1 MALLDIQQLNA
12 LAKLADQLLL
22 DKNRMAELDEI
33 FKVHIQTQYTFE
45 SDFCEG
51 FFYYILGN
59 FSSELY
65 RYQSKNWYSNDLI
78 NTVTLY
84 QKAVFFLKKSSK
96 NIKLLSDALTN
107 LGNYLSSQGRLFC
120 AQYYWN
126 QAIKIDANPVAI
138 ISKAQNYLF
147 IANNLYDRSHVDI
160 HYFFTNKMI
169 DQALSNIEK
178 LECEQKIPIQEGG
191 DLYSFKQWYTQNHS
205 NNDFQ
210 FLSEFKQK
218 FKTKTE
224 ERYFRWIAKHRLFIN
239 DLNNLCEEEIVFQ
252 DIVGLPSITQKIH
265 TSLTLKEELVFHSN
279 FDELRNEFTYAR
291 FLIFQASE
299 LKEESEHF
307 YNKTYPHVYDTLH
320 AVDNLKTSHMKS
332 AFRILYSIF
341 DKISYFLAKYLNL
354 ALEDHKI
361 SFSGIFYKSGTIHPK
376 FKTSENHFLHALFY
390 ILKEVEF
397 ERKNNKSDIE
407 IPRPEYF
414 SNLEKHR
421 LAKIR
426 NYLEHR
432 SFRIV
437 DDFGYEIN
445 TKFDFY
451 HSSKHEELLREQS
464 EMERK
469 NLRSTKEYDDV
480 LEEIENK
487 KMRGSYILEIPL
499 SEFEESL
506 MHLVMLVRNSLMYL
520 SLAVEYEER
529 NNKIE
534 DKLAF
539 ERVVP
544 IK

>member
-1 MALLDIQQLNA
+1 M
-12 LAKLADQLLL
+12 
-22 DKNRMAELDEI
+22 
-33 FKVHIQTQYTFE
+33 
-45 SDFCEG
+45 
-51 FFYYILGN
+51 
-59 FSSELY
+59 
-65 RYQSKNWYSNDLI
+65 
-78 NTVTLY
+78 
-84 QKAVFFLKKSSK
+84 
-96 NIKLLSDALTN
+96 LSDALTN
-107 LGNYLSSQGRLFC
+107 LGNYLSSQGRCFC
-120 AQYYWN
+120 AHHYWN

-147 IANNLYDRSHVDI
+147 IANNLYDRSHIDI
-160 HYFFTNKMI
+160 HYHFANLMI
-169 DQALSNIEK
+169 DQALINLGK
-178 LECEQKIPIQEGG
+178 LEEEQKKPIQEGG
-191 DLYSFKQWYTQNHS
+191 DLYAFKQWYTKNYS
-205 NNDFQ
+205 NDDFQ

-218 FKTKTE
+218 FQTKTE

-239 DLNNLCEEEIVFQ
+239 DLNDLCEEEFVFQ
-252 DIVGLPSITQKIH
+252 DVVGLPSITQKIH
-265 TSLTLKEELVFHSN
+265 TSLTLKEELVFHSS

-307 YNKTYPHVYDTLH
+307 YNKTYSHVYDTLH

-354 ALEDHKI
+354 ALEDHNI

-376 FKTSENHFLHALFY
+376 FKTSENYFLHALFY
-390 ILKEVEF
+390 ILKEVEL

-407 IPRPEYF
+407 KQKSEYF
-414 SNLEKHR
+414 SNLKKHR

-451 HSSKHEELLREQS
+451 HSSKHEELLREQN

-469 NLRSTKEYDDV
+469 NLSGTKDFDDV

-487 KMRGSYILEIPL
+487 KMRGNYILEIPL
-499 SEFEESL
+499 SEFEEAL

-520 SLAVEYEER
+520 SLAVDYEER
-529 NNKIE
+529 NNKI
-534 DKLAF
+534 DDRLAF
-539 ERVVP
+539 ERIIP